1 MSARRQ
7 EAKGVFFAGKQFFRG
22 EVCFAAD
29 FFRCV
34 FMRSVGE
41 IGAAGRS
48 LRGKRRIRTVWRSG
62 RRGSVKR
69 RECGFFLAAGSRIF
83 QIPKEREE

>member
-29 FFRCV
+29 FSVAYSCV
-34 FMRSVGE
+34 LSGKSAPPAGVCGE
-41 IGAAGRS
+41 SAAFVRYGEAGAGVR
-48 LRGKRRIRTVWRSG
+48 
-62 RRGSVKR
+62 
-69 RECGFFLAAGSRIF
+69 
-83 QIPKEREE
+83 